1 MPKFID
7 LTGKTF
13 NQLTIIERAENT
25 KQGKAR
31 WVCRCTCGK
40 ISTID
45 GANIRNGHTKSCGCF
60 AKESLEKNR
69 YRHGMA
75 HTSEYGIWCN
85 ILQRCNNPND
95 KAFKDYG
102 GRGITIC
109 DEWKNDFM
117 AFYNHVGKRP
127 SPKHSID
134 RINNDGNYEPNNVR
148 WATQKQQS
156 NNQRSNVKITL
167 YGIALS
173 MTQWAKISHTPLST
187 ICCRI
192 KRGCPHEKA
201 IFQPANKI
209 NE

>member
-148 WATQKQQS
+148 
-156 NNQRSNVKITL
+156 
-167 YGIALS
+167 
-173 MTQWAKISHTPLST
+173 
-187 ICCRI
+187 
-192 KRGCPHEKA
+192 
-201 IFQPANKI
+201 
-209 NE
+209 